1 MRNFAFLSTL
11 SLLLLPA
18 SLLIAQEYTP
28 PVVNQYEAERS
39 AIETILSSVVDIV
52 KDAANLSNSS
62 DARSRLLNLSDQ
74 LTGSHQSFAT
84 VSTREVE
91 PASDPEESI
100 RMALAEIQAIRS
112 DLTRKGDLDTSKRLG
127 EIDDLLV
134 EALEA
139 LQNNRTEIKLEPTNE
154 SRSEQ
159 AWLEPGEYSSDTAD
173 DSRVVD
179 AEPAPD
185 FAGNEPGN
193 DFEESKELESDDDW
207 EWRTR
212 RWDDYDRHDF
222 LETYVGEFTYRWPF
236 AESAVYRT
244 TPAIRY
250 NRVEG
255 LVLGVRRQPLE
266 WDSYERGRIYG
277 SGGYAFGSDRWQ
289 YEIGAEGRL
298 GRRYGDENIDLK
310 IGGSY
315 RRATYTDDL
324 WKSTWAENSLAAFFF
339 NYDFFDYYQT
349 EGWTGYA
356 TARLTPFSQVTV
368 AYRAED
374 YSSLNQETT
383 WSLFGGDNFR
393 FNPPVDS
400 GRVQSVVIALEGG
413 EVKGLHHLPHGLAF
427 RGEAELSKGFGG
439 DFDYNRYTG
448 DLRTYVRTSR
458 RSSLGA
464 RLRGGFTDGDA
475 VPVQKGFTIG
485 GIGSVRAHA
494 QNAYYGSRVVIFNA
508 EYAMVQGWLW
518 DELLIAGFFDA
529 GWTNASSNEF
539 AVDNML
545 KTAGVGFGLFDRT
558 VRLDLAFPLDD
569 FAGDKDPTLWLRVS
583 PAF

>member
-1 MRNFAFLSTL
+1 MRNIILSAVL
-11 SLLLLPA
+11 AILFIPA
-18 SLLIAQEYTP
+18 VPALGQNLATSESNAYQ
-28 PVVNQYEAERS
+28 AERS

-52 KDAANLSNSS
+52 KDAANLSSSS
-62 DARSRLLNLSDQ
+62 DARSRLLDLSDR
-74 LTGSHQSFAT
+74 LTGSHQSFAS
-84 VSTREVE
+84 VSTDTSTVQ
-91 PASDPEESI
+91 SDPEKNVRMAISEIQSI
-100 RMALAEIQAIRS
+100 RSE
-112 DLTRKGDLDTSKRLG
+112 LTRKNDLATSKRLG
-127 EIDDLLV
+127 EIEELLI
-134 EALEA
+134 EALESLA
-139 LQNNRTEIKLEPTNE
+139 DANPAEQNPTPA
-154 SRSEQ
+154 RSEGE
-159 AWLEPGEYSSDTAD
+159 AWLEPGDYSSESTGTDIVSNDTGNATD
-173 DSRVVD
+173 DFKSD
-179 AEPAPD
+179 EYENLD
-185 FAGNEPGN
+185 EY
-193 DFEESKELESDDDW
+193 EDDDEW
-207 EWRTR
+207 DWRTR
-212 RWDDYDRHDF
+212 RWDDYDRYDF
-222 LETYVGEFTYRWPF
+222 IETYVGEFTYRWPF

-289 YEIGAEGRL
+289 YEVGAEGRL

-339 NYDFFDYYQT
+339 NYDFFDYYET

-368 AYRAED
+368 AYRSDD
-374 YSSLNQETT
+374 YSSLEQETT

-400 GRVQSVVIALEGG
+400 GRVQAVVVAVEGG

-427 RGEAELSKGFGG
+427 RGEAELGKGFGG

-448 DLRTYVRTSR
+448 DLRSYVRTSR

-464 RLRGGFTDGDA
+464 RLRAGYTDGDV

-494 QNAYYGSRVVIFNA
+494 QNAYYGTRVVIFNA

-518 DELLIAGFFDA
+518 DELLLAGFFDA
-529 GWTNASSNEF
+529 GWTNADSNEF

-545 KTAGVGFGLFDRT
+545 KTVGIGFGLFDRT

-569 FAGDKDPTLWLRVS
+569 FAGDKDPTLWLRIA